1 MKIVFAVIFILIIIE
16 FVFFILTV
24 STITLSIKDCDF
36 SYSEKTLDKFKIR
49 KINCKIRVNAF
60 GKFNYFGFNFN
71 ERYISI
77 MKIKLKHKII
87 DNFEISIFKILRK
100 IKNLVTAYE
109 KITIKIL
116 KPKVKSLDVY
126 SAIGMPEDMYTYF
139 VLPLFSIFITFK
151 LREYIDKYK
160 IESCK
165 YEVIPRY
172 IKRLYF
178 KLILNTEI
186 EVKLVDLIR
195 FICYVKRTKK

>member
-116 KPKVKSLDVY
+116 KPKVKTLDVY